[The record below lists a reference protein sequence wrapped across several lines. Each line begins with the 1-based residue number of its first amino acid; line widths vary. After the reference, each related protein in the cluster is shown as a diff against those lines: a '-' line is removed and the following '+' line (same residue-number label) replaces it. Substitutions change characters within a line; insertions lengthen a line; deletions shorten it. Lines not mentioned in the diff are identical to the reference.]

1 MPMKHIEIEREE
13 TRKESWSEEV
23 GREKE
28 CYDVT
33 RVHSNTKAGE
43 RKKHSLSLSHTHTH
57 THAAACF
64 THTTPLHT
72 PSAQNVST
80 SSLFSL
86 SQQTS

>member
-43 RKKHSLSLSHTHTH
+43 RKKHALSLTHTH
-57 THAAACF
+57 THMLLPVSLTQLHF
-64 THTTPLHT
+64 TLL
-72 PSAQNVST
+72 Q
-80 SSLFSL
+80 LRM
-86 SQQTS
+86 

>member
-43 RKKHSLSLSHTHTH
+43 RKKHALSLTHTHTH
-57 THAAACF
+57 TCCCLFHS
-64 THTTPLHT
+64 H
-72 PSAQNVST
+72 NST
-80 SSLFSL
+80 SHSFS
-86 SQQTS
+86 SECEY